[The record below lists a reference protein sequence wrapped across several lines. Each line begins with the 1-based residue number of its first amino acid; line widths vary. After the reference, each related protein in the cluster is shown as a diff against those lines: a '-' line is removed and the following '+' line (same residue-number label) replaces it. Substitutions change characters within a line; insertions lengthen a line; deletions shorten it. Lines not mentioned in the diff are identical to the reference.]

1 MPGTI
6 CDLHFP
12 GGTTLVNVREKD
24 KTIAIRT
31 HQKAR
36 KMKTHLRKLR
46 SSLLLLLFITSF
58 LPRFSAQSNGFEVI
72 KNLEL
77 MDQIYQHLEMYYVD
91 DAQVGKLS
99 KVAIDAMLK
108 ELDPYTVY
116 YHESNIE
123 DYKLMTTGQYGGIG
137 ALIRKIGDHTF
148 IAEPY
153 EGNPAQK
160 AGLMAGDKIISIDGK
175 SMVGLPSDDVSS
187 SLKGPKGTTIVVEV
201 ERGKEKK
208 KISVTR
214 DEIKLPD
221 VPYSGMI
228 NETVGYIKLNSFTQ
242 TASADVKTAF
252 TDLKSKGMKQLV
264 LDLRGNGGGLLI
276 EAVKIVNMFVKK
288 DQTVVTTK
296 GRVAEENRVYKT
308 LENPIDMEIPLTVL
322 IDEGS
327 ASASEIV
334 AGSLQDLDRAVIIG
348 NTSYGKGLVQRTYD
362 LKYGS
367 KVKLT
372 IAKYYTPSGRCV
384 QRLEYYEKEDGEK
397 PKEIAD
403 SLIKVFKT
411 VNGRDVIDGRG
422 IEPDVTAEE
431 KDLSR
436 LTATIYANNLLFN
449 YATNYFNEHP
459 SISEAGKFT
468 LSDSEY
474 DAFKNFVLK
483 EEFTYST
490 ASEEMLKKMK
500 KTAEDEGFYDESKA
514 EYDALMA
521 KVVPSKERDL
531 AKFRTEI
538 QPMLENEIVSRYY
551 FQKGRAVDSFRTDDV
566 LKKALEV
573 LNNPTKYNTIL
584 KK

>member
-1 MPGTI
+1 MKI
-6 CDLHFP
+6 QL
-12 GGTTLVNVREKD
+12 
-24 KTIAIRT
+24 RT
-31 HQKAR
+31 FK
-36 KMKTHLRKLR
+36 
-46 SSLLLLLFITSF
+46 SSLLLLFFIASF
-58 LPRFSAQSNGFEVI
+58 LPRTVAQSNGFEVI

-91 DAQVGKLS
+91 EAQVGKLS

-137 ALIRKIGDHTF
+137 ALIRKIGEYTV

-160 AGLMAGDKIISIDGK
+160 SGIVAGDKILSIDGK
-175 SMVGLPSDDVSS
+175 TMIGLPSDDVSS
-187 SLKGPKGTTIVVEV
+187 ALKGPKGTSILVEV
-201 ERGKEKK
+201 ERGNEKK
-208 KISVTR
+208 KINVTR

-228 NETVGYIKLNSFTQ
+228 TENVGYIKLGSFTQ
-242 TASADVKTAF
+242 TASSDVKAAF
-252 TDLKSKGMKQLV
+252 TELKSKGMKQLV

-296 GRVAEENRVYKT
+296 GRLAEENRIYKT
-308 LENPIDMEIPLTVL
+308 LENPLDLDISVVVL
-322 IDEGS
+322 IDGGS

-334 AGSLQDLDRAVIIG
+334 AGSLQDLDRAIIIG
-348 NTSYGKGLVQRTYD
+348 STSFGKGLVQRTYD

-384 QRLEYYEKEDGEK
+384 QRLEYYDKKDDEK

-403 SLIKVFKT
+403 SLLKVYKT
-411 VNGRDVIDGRG
+411 LNGRDVIDGRG
-422 IEPDVTAEE
+422 IEPDITIESR
-431 KDLSR
+431 DLSR
-436 LTATIYANNLLFN
+436 LTATIYANNLVFN
-449 YATNYFNEHP
+449 FATKYHAEHP
-459 SISEAGKFT
+459 SIAEAGKFALT
-468 LSDSEY
+468 DDEY
-474 DAFKNFVLK
+474 NDFKTFVLK
-483 EEFTYST
+483 EDFTYST
-490 ASEEMLKKMK
+490 ASEEILKKMK
-500 KTAEDEGFYDESKA
+500 KAAEEEGYYQDSMT
-514 EYDALMA
+514 EYEALLA

-531 AKFRTEI
+531 IKFREEI
-538 QPMLENEIVSRYY
+538 QTILENEIVSRYY
-551 FQKGRAVDSFRTDDV
+551 FQKGRAIHSFRSDNV
-566 LKKALEV
+566 LNKAIEV
-573 LNNPTKYNTIL
+573 LNNTTEQHTIL